1 MTPASELCIVLKP
14 NDVVQI
20 LFRFSAMD
28 LTSRIGDII
37 MNINIHTWAVCQTN
51 VVNGDNTI
59 LSTTYSLKSNNDVS
73 TFWWKHIYA
82 RFKPV
87 VEYRWNESRQ
97 LLLNGIDSQ

>member
-14 NDVVQI
+14 NGVVQI

-28 LTSRIGDII
+28 LTSRIGDIM

-59 LSTTYSLKSNNDVS
+59 LSTTYSLKSNNDIS